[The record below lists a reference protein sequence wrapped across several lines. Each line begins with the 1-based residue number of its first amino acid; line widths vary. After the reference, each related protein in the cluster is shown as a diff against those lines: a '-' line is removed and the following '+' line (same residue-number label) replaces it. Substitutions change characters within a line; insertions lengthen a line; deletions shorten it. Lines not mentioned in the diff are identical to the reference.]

1 MGASA
6 TYGLSLPTA
15 LRLGRVSN
23 LPTVWTDVLAGTVLS
38 GAALSPGLVAAAML
52 ALSLFYVAGMFLND
66 AFDAEHDRARQPHR
80 PIPSGAASEAT
91 VFGVGA
97 ALMLVGLG
105 LVTAIGLSSG
115 AGGLGGFAWGVA
127 LMAAIVVYNR
137 WHKNNPAGPV
147 LMGLCRALV
156 YAVAA
161 AVAAPRW
168 AGAVLPACLLAFSY
182 LIGLTYAAKQEHL
195 AKPGSLWPLLF
206 LLAPFVALLP
216 VALTSATGAVLYLA
230 LALTVGVALW
240 LMLRTRRRA
249 VGRAVGL
256 LIAGI
261 CLLDGL
267 LVVGGGQPGLAA
279 MGGLGFGLTLL
290 AQRWVPGT

>member
-6 TYGLSLPTA
+6 TYRLSLPTA

-38 GAALSPGLVAAAML
+38 GAALSPALVVATML

-66 AFDAEHDRARQPHR
+66 AFDAEYDRARQPHR
-80 PIPSGAASEAT
+80 PIPSGAASETT
-91 VFGVGA
+91 VFGMGA

-105 LVTAIGLSSG
+105 LVTAIGTLSG
-115 AGGLGGFAWGVA
+115 AGGLGGFTLGVA
-127 LMAAIVVYNR
+127 LAAAIVVYNR
-137 WHKNNPAGPV
+137 WHKSNPAGPV

-161 AVAAPRW
+161 VVAAPHW
-168 AGAVLPACLLAFSY
+168 TGAVLPACLLTFSY

-206 LLAPFVALLP
+206 LLAPFVVLLP
-216 VALTSATGAVLYLA
+216 VALASAIGAALYFA
-230 LALTVGVALW
+230 LAVTVCLALW
-240 LMLRTRRRA
+240 LMLRKGRRA

-261 CLLDGL
+261 CLLDGC
-267 LVVGGGQPGLAA
+267 LVAGGGQPELAA
-279 MGGLGFGLTLL
+279 IGGLGFGLTLL